1 MHVRQ
6 LRDLATKISRWKCEN
21 ADLTEYF
28 YRRIHTLCKAVL
40 KDCCIELKS
49 SAKDV
54 ERAASSADHA
64 SYLAMHRQI
73 SNDVVRNCQTLCSSS
88 AKCTTETFLA
98 IVPHLIQNVK
108 EIFVNANV
116 SELQNGLR
124 GLPDEAIANFVSNVQ
139 EAQRQNRVR
148 QLVCEVCKLLEQLC
162 LNNCGKQPTPEIEK
176 WGRSLAILTMLD
188 FLRPFFQNS
197 LENVRLHKRLEL
209 FSGHLRDIVSDVG
222 DVANE
227 VLMRD
232 FSNVALSLFH
242 FAKFDPS
249 KLVRFELKDST
260 NSPVSCQR
268 DTLQYDKHHDKF
280 SQRFDIR
287 KESDEELQLQA
298 VACVHVDGQV
308 RKIGAFQLVIMLSAS
323 GEEAFNKCMTC
334 FCNVEVT
341 KLENKDSDNFR
352 IRVVL
357 CSTQKEKL
365 SEVLCAL
372 KRDLSEDLVDLKQS
386 EITQCYL
393 AVHTVHAAEGAVVSL
408 RLIYIWRSEAVSLD
422 SKDFLSFAAES
433 SLGGACIPQG
443 QLVGKINFLLWLA
456 FWSS

>member
-1 MHVRQ
+1 MHVRH
-6 LRDLATKISRWKCEN
+6 LRDLATKISISRWQCEN
-21 ADLTEYF
+21 ADLMKYSC
-28 YRRIHTLCKAVL
+28 RRIHTLCKAVL
-40 KDCCIELKS
+40 KDCCIELES

-73 SNDVVRNCQTLCSSS
+73 SNDVVRNCQKLCSSS
-88 AKCTTETFLA
+88 AKCTIETFLT

-124 GLPDEAIANFVSNVQ
+124 GLPEEAIANFVSNVQ
-139 EAQRQNRVR
+139 EAQQQNRTR
-148 QLVCEVCKLLEQLC
+148 QLVYEVGKLLEQLC

-176 WGRSLAILTMLD
+176 WGRRLAILNMLD

-197 LENVRLHKRLEL
+197 LENVRLYNRLEL
-209 FSGHLRDIVSDVG
+209 ISDHLRDIVSDVG

-232 FSNVALSLFH
+232 FANVALSLIH

-249 KLVRFELKDST
+249 KLVRFELNDST
-260 NSPVSCQR
+260 NFPVSCHR
-268 DTLQYDKHHDKF
+268 DTLQYDKPHDTF
-280 SQRFDIR
+280 SQLFHIR
-287 KESDEELQLQA
+287 KESDGELQLQA
-298 VACVHVDGQV
+298 VACVHVDGEI
-308 RKIGAFQLVIMLSAS
+308 RKKGAFQSVIMLSAS
-323 GEEAFNKCMTC
+323 GEEVFDNCMTC
-334 FCNVEVT
+334 FANVKVT
-341 KLENKDSDNFR
+341 KLKKKDSDNFR
-352 IRVVL
+352 VVL
-357 CSTQKEKL
+357 YSTQKEEL

-372 KRDLSEDLVDLKQS
+372 KGDLSKDLVDLKQS
-386 EITQCYL
+386 EITHCHL
-393 AVHTVHAAEGAVVSL
+393 AVHTDHAAEGAVVSL
-408 RLIYIWRSEAVSLD
+408 RLIYIWRSEVVSLD
-422 SKDFLSFAAES
+422 SKDFLAFAADT

-443 QLVGKINFLLWLA
+443 QLVGKINFLLLLA